1 MLEDETRCNYVC
13 SRGILK
19 NCIFRSYIPCSSVHL
34 VLTRDYNDFSH
45 LQNGDSIYICSSAI
59 NDFVHNILPNIKT
72 RFILVSGDS
81 DTPIP
86 DGALNEQ
93 EFKTLIDNKYLIV
106 WFSQNL
112 VRSPNTTPKLQYLP
126 IGLDYHTMSERDM
139 WWGPRTSP
147 LMQERILLSAA
158 DKAPPLL
165 SRKPIAYT
173 TFHFVLERGGRRQ
186 AYEQIPRELVYY
198 EPDRIKRIES
208 WKRQT
213 EYAFVVS
220 PPGEGLDCHR
230 TWEAI
235 CLGCIPIM
243 ISTPLDDMFDGLPV
257 LIVKSWTD
265 VTREL
270 LDKTIQDYSTREF
283 HREKLTLKYWMD
295 KIHSYKR
302 S

>member
-1 MLEDETRCNYVC
+1 
-13 SRGILK
+13 
-19 NCIFRSYIPCSSVHL
+19 
-34 VLTRDYNDFSH
+34 LTRDYNDFSH